1 MPFREEMLATLAAQ
15 PQAPGNEP
23 VPVQFDESLWP
34 LVVVKVGRT
43 VTSQDMDKYLSARS
57 AYLRREEPHVC
68 ILDTRQIHMLSPQL
82 RQRYTDW
89 LRDNALQLRHW
100 MLGSAYIIESPAV
113 RMMMSVIRHFA
124 AMTTPFVVTATLTP
138 AVVWAAERFQE
149 AGLAQAATRIRAHYA
164 LPSS

>member
-1 MPFREEMLATLAAQ
+1 MSFREERVVTLASQ
-15 PQAPGNEP
+15 PHAPGNEP
-23 VPVQFDESLWP
+23 SSLTVDESLWP
-34 LVVVKVGRT
+34 LVVVRIGRNLT
-43 VTSQDMDKYLSARS
+43 AEDVEAYLSARS
-57 AYLRREEPHVC
+57 AHLRREEPHVC
-68 ILDTRQIHMLSPQL
+68 IIDTRQVHMPPVQL

-124 AMTTPFVVTATLTP
+124 AMTTPFVVTASLTP
-138 AVVWAAERFQE
+138 AASWAAERFQE
-149 AGLAQAATRIRAHYA
+149 EGLTQAAARIRAHYA

>member
-1 MPFREEMLATLAAQ
+1 MPFREEMLVSLASQ
-15 PQAPGNEP
+15 PQAPGNESSS
-23 VPVQFDESLWP
+23 VLLDESLWP
-34 LVVVKVGRT
+34 LVVVRIGRT
-43 VTSQDMDKYLSARS
+43 VTTEDFEAYLSTRS
-57 AYLRREEPHVC
+57 AYLRREEPHLC
-68 ILDTRQIHMLSPQL
+68 IFDARQVHMPTAQM

-138 AVVWAAERFQE
+138 AVSWAAERFQE
-149 AGLAQAATRIRAHYA
+149 AGLTQAATRIRVHYA